1 MIYLFKNKR
10 ETNIFIYIIYIILYY
25 TDSYI
30 IFLEIPVP
38 SPIFLLLK
46 HHEIGLV
53 SVEVELK

>member
-1 MIYLFKNKR
+1 MIDLCKNKT
-10 ETNIFIYIIYIILYY
+10 ETNIFIYIIYIILHY

-38 SPIFLLLK
+38 SPIFFLLK